1 MQRPVRKKLKIP
13 ERSEDGEK
21 IVEEV
26 MDELDIEIVVRS
38 KKHEKDMSGVD
49 AEKTFFEK
57 RYERIKKNPTN
68 SNRDGACT
76 EKNVC

>member
-1 MQRPVRKKLKIP
+1 
-13 ERSEDGEK
+13 
-21 IVEEV
+21 

-38 KKHEKDMSGVD
+38 KKHEKDMTGVD
-49 AEKTFFEK
+49 AEKNFVEK
-57 RYERIKKNPTN
+57 RYERINKNATN

>member
-1 MQRPVRKKLKIP
+1 
-13 ERSEDGEK
+13 
-21 IVEEV
+21 